1 MKPTFDRLPQEKRA
15 KIVDACVEEFAE
27 RGYEEGSTD
36 RICRSC
42 AISKGGLYEY
52 IESKEELFLLAI
64 WSAYSSLYGYILDS
78 AAKSRKGLPSDPL
91 DRFMRVSEIAI
102 DFYIEHPRYIGLIQ
116 KANSLARG
124 ELKAKADAIFRD
136 RFAAVFGDVDGSALR
151 FPKDGVIDL
160 IGWFLLKTRNDFLSG
175 YEDGGSPTALKR
187 AYLAP
192 RPLRMPEIPACA
204 FPETVLP
211 CPDADRLV
219 GI

>member
-1 MKPTFDRLPQEKRA
+1 MKPTFDRLPPEKRA

-64 WSAYSSLYGYILDS
+64 GSAYSSLYGYILGS
-78 AAKSRKGLPSDPL
+78 AAKSRKKLPSDPL

-102 DFYIEHPRYIGLIQ
+102 DFYLEHPRYIGLIQ

-136 RFAAVFGDVDGSALR
+136 RFAAVFGDVDGSELR
-151 FPKDGVIDL
+151 FPKDGVVDL

-175 YEDGGSPTALKR
+175 YEAGGSPTALKR
-187 AYLAP
+187 AYLAEW
-192 RPLRMPEIPACA
+192 RFFLDALRRGVYRRDAPPAPKA
-204 FPETVLP
+204 
-211 CPDADRLV
+211 
-219 GI
+219 